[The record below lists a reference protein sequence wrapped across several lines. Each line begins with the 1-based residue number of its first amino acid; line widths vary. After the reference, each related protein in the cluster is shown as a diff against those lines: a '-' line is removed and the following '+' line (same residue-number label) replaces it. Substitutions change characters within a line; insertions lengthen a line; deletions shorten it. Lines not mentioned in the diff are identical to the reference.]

1 MADAPVQMIAAV
13 TMAGLVVT
21 GCGPSPRAEPEAPTA
36 VQSDAGDAAAA
47 RLGIQIPRPLE
58 NQSAPQS
65 GPPDEASIA
74 RAILADPAAYKP
86 ETYVYVTKYLWER
99 GDRQQAA
106 FWHFLF
112 QIRTA
117 PWLAH
122 DPRLGPFR
130 GGVNSSIGATIN
142 DWLGSDFDAWLETTR
157 RAISYERRIPL
168 SPERPAGLSEGQWS
182 AEVARARQSWEA
194 DLRQITGPG
203 GPTKAQMEAQ
213 RRANGRYVGPLQDPG
228 APLPADWR

>member
-1 MADAPVQMIAAV
+1 MTDAPVLMLAAV
-13 TMAGLVVT
+13 TLAGMVA
-21 GCGPSPRAEPEAPTA
+21 GCGPSPSAEPETPVT
-36 VQSDAGDAAAA
+36 VQPDAGEAAAA
-47 RLGIQIPRPLE
+47 RLGIDIPRPLE
-58 NQSAPQS
+58 NQPAAQVGPQ
-65 GPPDEASIA
+65 DEASIA
-74 RAILADPAAYKP
+74 RAILANPAAYKP
-86 ETYVYVTKYLWER
+86 EAYVYVTKYLWER

-122 DPRLGPFR
+122 DPLLGPFR

-157 RAISYERRIPL
+157 RAISYERRMPL
-168 SPERPAGLSEGQWS
+168 SPERPAGLSESQWA
-182 AEVARARQSWEA
+182 AEVAHARANWET
-194 DLRQITGPG
+194 DFRQITGPG
-203 GPTKAQMEAQ
+203 GPTKAQMDAQ
-213 RRANGRYVGPLQDPG
+213 RRQNNRYVGPLQDPG

>member
-1 MADAPVQMIAAV
+1 MADAPVLMFAAV
-13 TMAGLVVT
+13 TMAGLVAA
-21 GCGPSPRAEPEAPTA
+21 GCGPSPTAEPDAPA
-36 VQSDAGDAAAA
+36 AAQPDAGDAAAA
-47 RLGIQIPRPLE
+47 RLGIEIPRPLE
-58 NQSAPQS
+58 NQPATQS
-65 GPPDEASIA
+65 GPQDEASIA

-122 DPRLGPFR
+122 DPQLGPFR

-168 SPERPAGLSEGQWS
+168 SPERPAGLSESQWS

-194 DLRQITGPG
+194 DFRQITGPG
-203 GPTKAQMEAQ
+203 GPTKAQMDAQ
-213 RRANGRYVGPLQDPG
+213 RRSNGRYVGPLQDPG
-228 APLPADWR
+228 APLPANWR